1 MKEFSDFVDAG
12 VALLAESDNHR
23 WQLGDLAA
31 EFEVTVG
38 RPDDPDAPTLRD
50 LAEAWDCDV
59 PRVSEWRSCAR
70 AFPESVRTLLP
81 LLSWSHYNAV
91 RSHLRLV
98 DYNADSFERAMELLN
113 VAVTGHMGIRAF
125 RAFLK
130 GALFEGE
137 VATRLLPAFIQ
148 ERAVGED
155 TVWVTV
161 KRVMEDE

>member
-1 MKEFSDFVDAG
+1 MEFGDFVSAG
-12 VALLAESDNHR
+12 IELLAESDNHR

-31 EFEVTVG
+31 LFEITVG

-59 PRVSEWRSCAR
+59 PRVSEWRSCAK

-81 LLSWSHYNAV
+81 PLSWSHYNAV
-91 RSHLRLV
+91 RSHLRAG
-98 DYNADSFERAMELLN
+98 DYDPDTFERAMELLN
-113 VAVTGHMGIRAF
+113 VAVNEHMGIRAF

-130 GALFEGE
+130 GALYEGE

-148 ERAVGED
+148 ERAVGEE

-161 KRVMEDE
+161 KRVREDE